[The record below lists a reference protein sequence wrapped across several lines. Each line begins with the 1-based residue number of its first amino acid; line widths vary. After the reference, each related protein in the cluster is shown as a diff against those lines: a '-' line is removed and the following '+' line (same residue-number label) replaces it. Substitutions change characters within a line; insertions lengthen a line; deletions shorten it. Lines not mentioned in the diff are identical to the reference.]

1 MWPSRFRRRFRLAL
15 HRPDA
20 AAAEMD
26 AEIRFHLEMRAE
38 QLVARGL
45 APGEARAEAV
55 RRFGDLEAASGRLRH
70 GARRREARMLRRER
84 FEAVWQD
91 LSFAAR
97 QLRRAPGFTLTVVLT
112 FAVAIAAN
120 ATMFGIVDRLLLRPP
135 IYLAAPERTHRVYLQ
150 RRSPEGEE
158 RLDNNISYTRYLELR
173 AGAPRGLD
181 ETAAFFST
189 ELVVGRGDA
198 ARELR
203 SGLVSAS
210 LWRMFD
216 VRPVLGR
223 VFTDAEDRTP
233 AGEPVA
239 VLGHAFWQSE
249 FGGDPAVLGRR
260 LDVGGRAYTIVGV
273 APRGFTGMSVSP
285 VAVFVP
291 ITAAA
296 SDMFEE
302 RYFQGHNVTWME
314 MIARRRAGVT
324 VEAAQAELTA
334 AYRASMASAPNA
346 RPLDQSRPRALL
358 ASVIFDRGPKRGDNA
373 RVATWLAGMSV
384 VVLLIACANVANLL
398 LARARRRGREIAVRV
413 ALGVGRGRLVA
424 QLLTE
429 SVVLG
434 LLGGLA
440 GLALAYWGGGV
451 LRATLLPDVDWSGGT
466 LDGRMLAVTAAAAL
480 TAGVLAGLA
489 PAVQSTAPAIGDA
502 LKTGARAGASRR
514 SGTRTTLLVAQVAL
528 SVVLLTGAGLFVR
541 SLQNARSLDL
551 GYDSARVLYASPEM
565 RGGGLSPT
573 EQAALTQRMIE
584 RAAELPAVEHAAAT
598 RSVPFWMTWQEDLFV
613 PGIDSVF
620 RLGDFLTNAV
630 SPDYFATMGTR
641 ILRGRGITE
650 ADRRGAPLV
659 AVVSETMARTLW
671 PGADPIGRCI
681 RVGADTMP
689 CSTVVG
695 IAQDIRTGSFGE
707 SESRHY
713 YLSRAQLERG
723 EGGVLVRTRGPAA
736 EHGETVRRELQRL
749 MPGSAFVSARPLQD
763 LVDVNI
769 RPWRL
774 GATMFAV
781 FGGLAL
787 LLAAVGLY
795 GVIAFD
801 VGQRMHEMGVRV
813 ALGAQRRDVL
823 RLVVL
828 EGLRLAAVGVALGS
842 ALALLGGRYLATLL
856 FQVSPRDPL
865 VIVAGGLTLLAVAV
879 AASVLPA
886 LRAVRADPNVALRS
900 D

>member
-20 AAAEMD
+20 AAADMD

-45 APGEARAEAV
+45 EPGEARAEAA

-84 FEAVWQD
+84 FGAMWQD
-91 LSFAAR
+91 LTFAAR
-97 QLRRAPGFTLTVVLT
+97 QLRRSPGFTFTVVLT

-135 IYLAAPERTHRVYLQ
+135 AFLAAPERTHRVYLG
-150 RRSPEGEE
+150 RRTPEGEE
-158 RLDNNISYTRYLELR
+158 RLDNNISYKRYLELR
-173 AGAPRGLD
+173 AGAPRAFDGM
-181 ETAAFFST
+181 AAFFTT
-189 ELVVGRGDA
+189 EMVVGRGDA

-210 LWRMFD
+210 LWRLFA
-216 VRPVLGR
+216 VRPALGR
-223 VFTDAEDRTP
+223 VFMDAEDRTP

-249 FGGDPAVLGRR
+249 FGGDPGVLGRR
-260 LDVGGRAYTIVGV
+260 LDVGGREYTIVGV

-291 ITAAA
+291 ITAAG
-296 SDMFEE
+296 SDMFDE
-302 RYFQGHNVTWME
+302 RYFQGHNVSWME
-314 MIARRRAGVT
+314 MIARRRPGVP
-324 VEAAQAELTA
+324 VEVAQAELTA
-334 AYRASMASAPNA
+334 AYRGSMAAAPNA

-373 RVATWLAGMSV
+373 RVASWLAGMSV

-429 SVVLG
+429 SIVLG
-434 LLGGLA
+434 LVGGLA
-440 GLALAYWGGGV
+440 GLALAHWGGSV
-451 LRATLLPDVDWSGGT
+451 LRATLLPDVDWSGGM
-466 LDGRMLAVTAAAAL
+466 LDGRMLVVTAVAAL
-480 TAGVLAGLA
+480 AAGVLAGVA
-489 PAVQSTAPAIGDA
+489 PAVQSTAPAVGDA
-502 LKTGARAGASRR
+502 LRTGVRAGASRR
-514 SGTRTTLLVAQVAL
+514 SRTRTALLVAQVAL

-541 SLQNARSLDL
+541 SLQNARAPDL
-551 GYDSARVLYASPEM
+551 GFDPARVLYASAEM
-565 RGGGLSPT
+565 RGAELPRA
-573 EQAALTQRMIE
+573 EQAALTRRMIE
-584 RAAELPAVEHAAAT
+584 RAAELPQVEHAAAT
-598 RSVPFWMTWQEDLFV
+598 RSVPFWMTWQEDIFV
-613 PGIDSVF
+613 PGIDSVS
-620 RLGDFLTNAV
+620 RLGDFLANAV
-630 SPDYFATMGTR
+630 TPDYFATMGTR
-641 ILRGRGITE
+641 ILRGRGITDE
-650 ADRRGAPLV
+650 DRRGTPLV
-659 AVVSETMARTLW
+659 AVVSETMARSLW
-671 PGADPIGRCI
+671 PNADPIGRCLK
-681 RVGADTMP
+681 VGADTMP

-695 IAQDIRTGSFGE
+695 IARDIRTGSFGE

-713 YLSRAQLERG
+713 YLSSAQREGRA
-723 EGGVLVRTRGPAA
+723 GGVLVRTRGDAA
-736 EHGETVRRELQRL
+736 GQLEPVRRELQRL
-749 MPGSAFVSARPLQD
+749 MPGAAFVSARPLQE

-801 VGQRMHEMGVRV
+801 VTQRTHEMGVRV

-828 EGLRLAAVGVALGS
+828 EGVRLAAVGVALG
-842 ALALLGGRYLATLL
+842 AVLALLGGRYLAALL

-865 VIVAGGLTLLAVAV
+865 VIVAGGLTLLVVAI

-886 LRAVRADPNVALRS
+886 LRAVRVDPNVALRS